1 MSTQV
6 SFSFLPILIFLVT
19 YSWGSLTILI
29 NYYYHR
35 HSLLYCFLYYNLQKI
50 HPVILKNQLLDI
62 DILSLLITFI
72 ELNGVITVT
81 SSTGIYH
88 HGADG
93 IVILGK
99 LLISLCCLVFVSDI

>member
-1 MSTQV
+1 M
-6 SFSFLPILIFLVT
+6 
-19 YSWGSLTILI
+19 
-29 NYYYHR
+29 
-35 HSLLYCFLYYNLQKI
+35 YYNLQKI

-99 LLISLCCLVFVSDI
+99 LLISLCCLVYVSDI